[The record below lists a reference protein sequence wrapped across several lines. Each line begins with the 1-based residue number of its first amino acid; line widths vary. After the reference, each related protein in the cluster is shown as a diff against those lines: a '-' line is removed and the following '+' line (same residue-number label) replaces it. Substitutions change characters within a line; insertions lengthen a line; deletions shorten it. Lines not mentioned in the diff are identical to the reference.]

1 MRRRTRFR
9 NSVRRRFRFGYSA
22 AEPAPASVARPRHV
36 RRPAVFR
43 HDAVLRSR
51 FEVILISSVF
61 RCRLRARLR
70 NR

>member
-1 MRRRTRFR
+1 VLP
-9 NSVRRRFRFGYSA
+9 N
-22 AEPAPASVARPRHV
+22 PRHNGGAAATCS
-36 RRPAVFR
+36 RRPAVFC

-51 FEVILISSVF
+51 FEVILISPVF

>member
-1 MRRRTRFR
+1 VLATQRH
-9 NSVRRRFRFGYSA
+9 NSGATTTCVRK
-22 AEPAPASVARPRHV
+22 
-36 RRPAVFR
+36 PAVFR

-51 FEVILISSVF
+51 FKVILISPVF